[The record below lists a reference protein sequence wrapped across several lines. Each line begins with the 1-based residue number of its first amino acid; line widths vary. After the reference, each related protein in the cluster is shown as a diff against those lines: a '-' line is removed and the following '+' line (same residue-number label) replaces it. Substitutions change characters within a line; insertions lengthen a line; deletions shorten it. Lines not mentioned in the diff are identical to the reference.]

1 MTSSHDWHALV
12 LDHARRTGAG
22 DLPRHTVEELAAH
35 LDDIY
40 ADAIGQGRSDAE
52 AFGLARAALAES
64 ALAGVPRPRTRLPEA
79 RPANEVPSGTGW
91 IGLVGDFR
99 FAWRQ
104 WRRSPSFAAIA
115 ILTLGLGAGAAT
127 AIFSVVDTVL
137 LRPLPYRQPQQ
148 LITMW
153 EANGE
158 RGLPKEKLSP
168 VNFMDYRGARA
179 AFTDAAAW
187 WRPQVNLAEPG
198 LEPVRISTIEASN
211 NLFQLLGVSTQ
222 LGPGFP
228 HDGPFFSTDR
238 IAVFSDRLWKQR
250 YQGDPSIIGRTLNVN
265 ANQYTIVG
273 VAPAGFNFPDDVDLW
288 LRLGW
293 DLTQHSRAA
302 HFMEA
307 VARLAPGVS
316 VDRAARELTAV
327 SGRLAAEFPQTN
339 GGWLASPVPLLDDML
354 GYYRPALI
362 VLLGAVGLVLITACL
377 NVAGLL
383 LARATARAK
392 EMAVRAAL
400 GASRGRLVRQMLVES
415 LLLASAGTIAG
426 AAAALALLQIAI
438 AALPASIPRLAQT
451 SLDLRL
457 LAFALAVVAG
467 TALLFGLLP
476 ALITASTRASEAL
489 KEGTRTSTGVR
500 GRQISRVLVIAEVAL
515 ACALLVTSGL
525 LVRSVSRMMAA
536 PTGMVA
542 DDVVTASIQLEVA
555 KYRQWTEVEQFY
567 STLVEQVR
575 RQPGVAYAGVS
586 NALVLNT
593 GWRMPYGVEGR
604 PAERANELPTA
615 QIVTIGSGYLE
626 ALRARPLTGRF
637 FTDSDTNTSEPVV
650 VVNETFARQVFAGES
665 AIDRQIVSRI
675 QAVGPLGRNLMM
687 PASAPGQPAS
697 SGRQVLF
704 RIVGVVGDVHQ
715 AAIGRA
721 AEPVIYHTARQFPF
735 RSMAI
740 VARGP
745 SAATIISGM
754 RQALRTIDPA
764 VPLSEVRTMNERLV
778 SATAAPRLLMAV
790 LTTFAVLTGLLAA
803 IGVYGLMAW
812 TVNERRRELAIR
824 LALGAQPRSLAGLVT
839 GHGLALA
846 AIGIVIGLAGAQLAR
861 GLLQTVLF
869 NTTTTDMGAIASAV
883 VVLIVSAALACLAP
897 ARRAARVAPIEG
909 LKES

>member
-1 MTSSHDWHALV
+1 MTPSHDWQELV
-12 LDHARRTGAG
+12 LQHARRSGAG
-22 DLPRHTVEELAAH
+22 DLPRHAIDELAAH
-35 LDDIY
+35 LEDIH
-40 ADAIGQGRSDAE
+40 ADAIAKGRSDAE
-52 AFGLARAALAES
+52 AFALARAALLES
-64 ALAGVPRPRTRLPEA
+64 ALSGVPRPRTRTPEA
-79 RPANEVPSGTGW
+79 RPANDVPSGGGL
-91 IGLVGDFR
+91 IGMAGDIR

-127 AIFSVVDTVL
+127 AIFSVVDAVL
-137 LRPLPYRQPQQ
+137 LRPLPYRQPEQ

-153 EANGE
+153 EANAE

-168 VNFMDYRGARA
+168 VNFMDYRNARA

-198 LEPVRISTIEASN
+198 LEPVRISTIEASG
-211 NLFQLLGVSTQ
+211 NLFQLLGVPAQ

-228 HDGPFFSTDR
+228 GPFYNSAER
-238 IAVFSDRLWKQR
+238 IAVISDRLWRQR
-250 YQGDPSIIGRTLNVN
+250 YQADRSIIGRTLSVN
-265 ANQYTIVG
+265 AGQYTIVG

-293 DLTQHSRAA
+293 DLTRHSRAA

-316 VDRAARELTAV
+316 VDQAARELTAV
-327 SGRLAAEFPQTN
+327 SGRLASEFPQTN
-339 GGWLASPVPLLDDML
+339 RGWLASSVPLLDHML

-362 VLLGAVGLVLITACL
+362 VLLGAVGLVLVTACL

-400 GASRGRLVRQMLVES
+400 GASRARLIRQMLIES

-426 AAAALALLQIAI
+426 AAAALVLLQIAI

-451 SLDLRL
+451 SLDWRL

-467 TALLFGLLP
+467 TALLFGLVP
-476 ALITASTRASEAL
+476 ALIAASTRASEAL
-489 KEGTRTSTGVR
+489 KDGTRTSTGVR

-536 PTGMVA
+536 PTGIVA

-555 KYRQWTEVEQFY
+555 KYRQWPEVEQFY
-567 STLVEQVR
+567 SNLVEQVR
-575 RQPGVAYAGVS
+575 RQPGVELAGMA
-586 NALVLNT
+586 NALPLEL

-604 PAERANELPTA
+604 PAPRADESPLA
-615 QIVTIGSGYLE
+615 QIVTAGSGYFE
-626 ALRARPLTGRF
+626 ALRARLVAGRF
-637 FTDSDTNTSEPVV
+637 FADSDTSATEPVV
-650 VVNETFARQVFAGES
+650 VVNETFARQVFPGES
-665 AIDRQIVSRI
+665 ALDRRIVSRI
-675 QAVGPLGRNLMM
+675 QAVGPLGRNLMI
-687 PASAPGQPAS
+687 PAS
-697 SGRQVLF
+697 SQMVPASGPQPVSF

-715 AAIGRA
+715 LAIGRA
-721 AEPVIYHTARQFPF
+721 QDPVIYHSPRQFPF

-740 VARGP
+740 AARGP
-745 SAATIISGM
+745 NAATVISGM
-754 RQALRTIDPA
+754 RQALRSIDPA
-764 VPLSEVRTMNERLV
+764 VPLSDIRTMNERLV
-778 SATAAPRLLMAV
+778 AATAAPRLLMAV

-824 LALGAQPRSLAGLVT
+824 LALGAQPRALAGSVT
-839 GHGLALA
+839 GHGLGLA
-846 AIGIVIGLAGAQLAR
+846 IVGVAIGLAGAQLAR
-861 GLLQTVLF
+861 GLLSTVLF
-869 NTTTTDMGAIASAV
+869 RTTTTDGGAIAAAV
-883 VVLIVSAALACLAP
+883 VVLIGAAGIACLAP

-909 LKES
+909 LKEN